1 VPVDPSLGQ
10 MAFGLPFIDGHTL
23 DGGSNSSI
31 LTGLKKTF
39 SNASAPAVIFQTLSA
54 EHNWPPSNAF
64 TKASYEDNGA
74 RGLLNKQLGVCMRD
88 GDDLKRPCCQSCTG
102 SPGNAVDNQ
111 FGTESVLLSDF
122 LDTVFNLTEND
133 TENRADDP
141 HWKLY
146 PAYALT
152 ADAGSTPRG

>member
-1 VPVDPSLGQ
+1 
-10 MAFGLPFIDGHTL
+10 
-23 DGGSNSSI
+23 
-31 LTGLKKTF
+31 
-39 SNASAPAVIFQTLSA
+39 
-54 EHNWPPSNAF
+54 
-64 TKASYEDNGA
+64 
-74 RGLLNKQLGVCMRD
+74 MRD

-122 LDTVFNLTEND
+122 LDTVFQRAEND